1 MLEPCAFQYSKQ
13 ASEPAV
19 NIMLM
24 RQAPLVGRAGG
35 LSEGSTLEGGRKKKE
50 RKNKREKRGRRRQK
64 EERFL
69 NIKESSINVE
79 QSIAKDSY

>member
-35 LSEGSTLEGGRKKKE
+35 LRGGKEEKKRKKMMKGKE
-50 RKNKREKRGRRRQK
+50 RDVIMLNLRQ
-64 EERFL
+64 
-69 NIKESSINVE
+69 SSF
-79 QSIAKDSY
+79 